1 MHISNLRILKL
12 CIKSVHP
19 GPNYWMITYVES
31 CVLDCHEYIRSKR
44 PGDVETYEDQKNEGV
59 CEGRKCEEGSLLY
72 IEMFQINKIKYIPA
86 NDGYLDRNSSQFIW
100 FIPGHKIK
108 IPRHEEY

>member
-1 MHISNLRILKL
+1 MNIYGQKDL
-12 CIKSVHP
+12 V
-19 GPNYWMITYVES
+19 TQ
-31 CVLDCHEYIRSKR
+31 
-44 PGDVETYEDQKNEGV
+44 EDQKNEGV

-86 NDGYLDRNSSQFIW
+86 NDGYLDRNSSQFI
-100 FIPGHKIK
+100 PGHKIK